1 MSEPSDVGEALVEAI
16 YHRLFNSLLAVRAAE
31 PDHYAGIQLHGNT
44 AGRAL
49 RSWALMLRTDVVP
62 AIGEMPDRTWSLL
75 EFTPPGDICV
85 MIVVH
90 LDDNIPTATAP
101 FPVPAAEQEIPF

>member
-1 MSEPSDVGEALVEAI
+1 MSDDVGEALVEAM

-31 PDHYAGIQLHGNT
+31 PDHYANIQLHGNT

-49 RSWALMLRTDVVP
+49 RSWAVMLRTDVVP
-62 AIGEMPDRTWSLL
+62 VIGEMPDRTWTQL
-75 EFTPPGDICV
+75 EFTPPGDFLV

-90 LDDNIPTATAP
+90 LDDWIPTATAP
-101 FPVPAAEQEIPF
+101 LPVPAAEQEIPF